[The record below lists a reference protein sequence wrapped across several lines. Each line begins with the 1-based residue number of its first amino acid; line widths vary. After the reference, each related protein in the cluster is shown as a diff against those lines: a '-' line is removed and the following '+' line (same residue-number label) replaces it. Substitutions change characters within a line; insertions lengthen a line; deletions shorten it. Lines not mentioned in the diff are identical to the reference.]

1 LALTATISAQI
12 AGCLMVRGLTTSGAR
27 VLLHRAVA
35 SRPSHIYASTL
46 HRRDRSWHTR
56 RRRRGSGL
64 LTGRLIPMLAA
75 TAIALA
81 VAVERIVA

>member
-1 LALTATISAQI
+1 LALIATISAQN
-12 AGCLMVRGLTTSGAR
+12 AGCPFVRGLTTSDAR

-56 RRRRGSGL
+56 RRRRGPGL
-64 LTGRLIPMLAA
+64 LVGRFFPVLAA